1 MIFAQNKIILVLLV
15 VYVVILSKM
24 IHKLLTT
31 VNISILVYLVHLHI
45 SLFKFELHNTLNMS
59 SVREHIYRLN
69 LLNLIIT
76 VLVQII

>member
-1 MIFAQNKIILVLLV
+1 M

-24 IHKLLTT
+24 IHKSLAT
-31 VNISILVYLVHLHI
+31 VNISILVYLVNLHILHI

-69 LLNLIIT
+69 LLNFIIT